1 MKEPRAI
8 QAAADGVPA
17 QMFLDAAPQAIMLTD
32 TDIDRGGPTI
42 TYVNAAF
49 ERMTGWPAA
58 DILGKTPR
66 VLQGPETD
74 RGIFDDL
81 RARLATGERWY
92 GETVNY
98 RRDGQSFIMAW
109 SITPIHDQMGSALA
123 YMAVQEDVT
132 ERRSVEITRA
142 HLQCVNDRLMQAA
155 SEGILMLDV
164 DGRITHAS
172 RAAAEMFN
180 VSQGALLAQPV
191 SQFLDMPE
199 KTPARV
205 MARRSDGQVFPVAMN
220 SIAIDGPAAPG
231 RAVMIR
237 DLTQLVA
244 QKEALD
250 RETARLRTAQRIAQ
264 MGSWDY
270 DAVSDRIE
278 IAEDALE
285 TFDLDPRHRACAPET
300 FFALVHPGD
309 VGAVRAAFAH
319 ALAAGETYSATYRLR
334 TRTGERVVHAVGEIR
349 RAPDGSLAGMTGVAQ
364 DITRRADQERRLL
377 EALSAAESAN
387 AAKSRFLATI
397 SHELRTPLNAING
410 FSEIMTGELFG
421 PLGNATYRDYA
432 SEILASGR
440 HLLSLIEQVL
450 DFTSV
455 EAGTLKL
462 QEGLVLLDLL
472 VPDVAR
478 ACAGAA
484 RRRGIELVTDT
495 VRVPPLR
502 GDNRLLRQAV
512 GHLVDN
518 AVKFAP
524 EETTVTLSVR
534 EEADGCIAIRVR
546 DQGPGIE
553 DTDMTRALAP
563 FEQLNDHLSRH
574 QGGIGV
580 GLHLVRTVATVHGGE
595 LGIHRRPEVGTD
607 ALLRLPADRV
617 LSNRIMAR
625 PDQSDPVP
633 DKASHIALIFES
645 RSSNAAR

>member
-8 QAAADGVPA
+8 QSSADSVPA

-66 VLQGPETD
+66 VLQGPDTD
-74 RGIFDDL
+74 RGIFADL
-81 RARLATGERWY
+81 RARLATGERWH

-109 SITPIHDQMGSALA
+109 SITPIRDQMGAALA

-132 ERRSVEITRA
+132 ERRSVEIARA

-155 SEGILMLDV
+155 SEGILMLDG

-180 VSQGALLAQPV
+180 VSQGALLAQPA

-220 SIAIDGPAAPG
+220 SISIDGPAAPG

-244 QKEALD
+244 QRESLD

-270 DAVSDRIE
+270 DAVADRIE

-285 TFDLDPRHRACAPET
+285 TFDLDPMHQACAPET
-300 FFALVHPGD
+300 FLALVHPGD
-309 VGAVRAAFAH
+309 VGTVRAAFAH
-319 ALAAGETYSATYRLR
+319 ALAAAETYSATYRLR

-377 EALSAAESAN
+377 EALSAAEAAN

-421 PLGNATYRDYA
+421 PLGNAAYRDYA

-450 DFTSV
+450 DFTAV

-462 QEGLVLLDLL
+462 HEDLVLLEHL

-484 RRRGIELVTDT
+484 QSRGIELVTDT

-512 GHLVDN
+512 AHLVHN

-524 EETTVTLSVR
+524 EETTVMLSVR
-534 EEADGCIAIRVR
+534 EEANGCIAIRVR

-563 FEQLNDHLSRH
+563 FEQLNDHLARH

-580 GLHLVRTVATVHGGE
+580 GLHLVQTVATVHGGE
-595 LGIHRRPEVGTD
+595 LGIHRRPEGGTD

-617 LSNRIMAR
+617 LSYQIMAR
-625 PDQSDPVP
+625 PD
-633 DKASHIALIFES
+633 
-645 RSSNAAR
+645 